1 MPLWEFAATVE
12 QMANVT
18 FAGLPEGFV
27 QNESAHASLDGV
39 KDFKVKQHLIMGGG
53 WNPLTRPWQ

>member
-1 MPLWEFAATVE
+1 
-12 QMANVT
+12 
-18 FAGLPEGFV
+18 
-27 QNESAHASLDGV
+27 V